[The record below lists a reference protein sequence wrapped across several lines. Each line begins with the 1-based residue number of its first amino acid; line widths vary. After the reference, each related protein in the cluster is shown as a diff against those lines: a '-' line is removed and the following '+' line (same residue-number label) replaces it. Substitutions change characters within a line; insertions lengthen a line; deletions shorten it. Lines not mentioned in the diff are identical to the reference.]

1 LASGSTRSGICTPV
15 VRCGPFTKVNRCIA
29 EGRKSFLARYASIE
43 SGEECDRWAPVVSA
57 MIDGE
62 ATPQQVLDVRP
73 HLRNCSACRAVM
85 RDADRQSASL
95 AALFP
100 VGAGVGAGGGQAVPA
115 PDAGGFLARIYEAVA
130 STVHERA
137 VASAIKV
144 QAALDAATAGKVAA
158 VAASAAAVAG
168 GGVAVVERT
177 VPDRSR
183 AERAVAQRAPAA
195 ANDAAQAAARHAK
208 GAAQATASRPAA
220 RQPASRQSATAS
232 EFGSRSGDGGSRQV
246 SREFGTS
253 PARASTASA
262 TSPATS
268 STPAPVHRNRSPVE
282 ESGEF
287 GP

>member
-1 LASGSTRSGICTPV
+1 MRSGICTPL
-15 VRCGPFTKVNRCIA
+15 VRSEPFTKVNRCIA

-43 SGEECDRWAPVVSA
+43 SGEECERWAPVVSA

-62 ATPQQVLDVRP
+62 ATPQQVLEVRP

-100 VGAGVGAGGGQAVPA
+100 VGAGVGAGGGHAVPA
-115 PDAGGFLARIYEAVA
+115 PDGGFLARIYEAVA
-130 STVHERA
+130 SAVHERA

-168 GGVAVVERT
+168 GGVAVVDKAVVAR
-177 VPDRSR
+177 DG
-183 AERAVAQRAPAA
+183 AERREIAHRAPAA
-195 ANDAAQAAARHAK
+195 ARAAVSAAAGPAPV
-208 GAAQATASRPAA
+208 TSRPDSAGSAPPARRGTAA
-220 RQPASRQSATAS
+220 DREFGSSGQVAS
-232 EFGSRSGDGGSRQV
+232 EFAPAGSGP
-246 SREFGTS
+246 T
-253 PARASTASA
+253 ARASTASA
-262 TSPATS
+262 ASPATS
-268 STPAPVHRNRSPVE
+268 STPAPVHRKPSPVE